1 MKKLILSASVLIVL
15 IGVTFSANAQS
26 SAPTPVKVKV
36 NVNLNSFQ
44 SIEIGTGANPT
55 GEYGDVVNLTYA
67 NANDYRNGISK
78 IVPNQLKVSSIGSG
92 YKVKAKLS
100 QATLNRTSAQGV
112 QNIQADEILE
122 IQVGKNLSGIASGK
136 VVTTSGVEFTEL
148 SASNTGSA
156 SVLDEQLDVKY
167 FGKPISQSK
176 LQTYF
181 NNVGNTSLSY
191 TVDVL
196 YEILPL

>member
-1 MKKLILSASVLIVL
+1 MKNLILSAAVLL
-15 IGVTFSANAQS
+15 GVTFSANAQNS
-26 SAPTPVKVKV
+26 SPAPVKVKV

-44 SIEIGTGANPT
+44 SIEIGSGATPS
-55 GEYGDVVNLTYA
+55 GEYGDIVNLTYA
-67 NANDYRNGISK
+67 DANDYRNGISK
-78 IVPNQLKVSSIGSG
+78 NVPNQLKVSSIGSG

-100 QATLNRTSAQGV
+100 QAVLNRTSAEGA
-112 QNIQADEILE
+112 QNIQANEILE
-122 IQVGKNLSGIASGK
+122 IQVGKNLAGATSGK
-136 VVTTSGVEFTEL
+136 IVTLSGVEFTDL

-167 FGKPISQSK
+167 FGKPIPQNK

-181 NNVGNTSLSY
+181 NNVGNKSLSY